1 MRLPFTG
8 HFLGLVIWDAREPDE
23 TESTR
28 SPPASPGVVPLAMTL
43 LKQNCSDGQR
53 GRVFGALG
61 AVEGVA
67 IVAGT
72 LSAGLPAG
80 ALGIVP
86 WWSRQEPVRWWPGR
100 SCWSFCTNGPG
111 CVGRA
116 GPTLDGPYDLE

>member
-53 GRVFGALG
+53 GRC
-61 AVEGVA
+61 
-67 IVAGT
+67 
-72 LSAGLPAG
+72 SARSAPSRAWRSLPA
-80 ALGIVP
+80 
-86 WWSRQEPVRWWPGR
+86 R
-100 SCWSFCTNGPG
+100 
-111 CVGRA
+111 
-116 GPTLDGPYDLE
+116 